1 MAISLRLSDR
11 EDDLFRRYADMKG
24 ISVSEMIRRTVLS
37 RIEDE
42 FDLQAYDKAYAEY
55 QKNPVTYT
63 HEEVR
68 KMLELD

>member
-24 ISVSEMIRRTVLS
+24 ISVSEMVRRTVLS
-37 RIEDE
+37 KIEDE
-42 FDLQAYDKAYAEY
+42 FDLQAYDKAFAEY

-63 HEEVR
+63 NEEVR
-68 KMLELD
+68 KMV

>member
-24 ISVSEMIRRTVLS
+24 ISVSEMVRRTVLS
-37 RIEDE
+37 KIEDE
-42 FDLQAYDKAYAEY
+42 FDLQAYDKAFAEY
-55 QKNPVTYT
+55 QKNPATFT